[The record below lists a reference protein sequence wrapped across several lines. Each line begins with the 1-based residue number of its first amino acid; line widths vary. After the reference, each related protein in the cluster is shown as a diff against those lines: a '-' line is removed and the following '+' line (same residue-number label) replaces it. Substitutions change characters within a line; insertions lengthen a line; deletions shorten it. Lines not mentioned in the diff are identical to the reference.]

1 MTKILL
7 LICFLFGLMLSGV
20 LLSDGAVAVM
30 VVAVCAIP
38 TIFLIRRYF
47 PDDSDFLTQA
57 FLVGL
62 LIRLL
67 FGLMVEIFNMR
78 EFFGGDSLLYDF
90 LGGILADTWRGNTPN
105 IDEYWIRKAT
115 EIQGS
120 GWGMNYLIGA
130 IYYVVGKNIFA
141 AQSFCAFIGAAT
153 IPMIY
158 GCAYQFTGNRRVA
171 RISALL
177 VALYPAFIVWSGQ
190 LLKDGLI
197 VFLLVLSITMVL
209 HLQKKLDYAAVF
221 ALIFALFGILSL
233 RFYIF
238 YMVVAATVGSFVVG
252 FSNSPQAVVRRLV
265 VIALLGIGLT
275 YLGVLNNSQKD
286 VSEYANL
293 EQIQKTRGYLIDAG
307 GASFGEDYD
316 VSTTE
321 GALVALPVGFLYL
334 MLAPFPWQMTNFR
347 QLTTLPDV
355 LLWWASI
362 PLLIAG
368 LWYTIKN
375 RLRNSIAI
383 LIFTMM
389 ITLTYSLFQGNVGMA
404 YRQRTQIQVFLF
416 IFIAV
421 GWSLI
426 QEKRE
431 NMRLLKLLKRQAQL
445 DAVRGNRQIVS

>member
-7 LICFLFGLMLSGV
+7 IICFLFAFLLSGL
-20 LLSDGAVAVM
+20 LLSNGAAAAMLVAL
-30 VVAVCAIP
+30 CSIL
-38 TIFLIRRYF
+38 TIVLIRRYF
-47 PDDSDFLTQA
+47 PDDSDFLTQV
-57 FLVGL
+57 FLVALLVRLTFGL
-62 LIRLL
+62 L
-67 FGLMVEIFNMR
+67 VEVFDMR

-90 LGGILADTWRGNTPN
+90 LGGILAETWRGNTPN

-120 GWGMNYLIGA
+120 GWGMNYLVGV
-130 IYYVVGKNIFA
+130 IYYIVGKNIFA

-158 GCAYQFTGNRRVA
+158 GCAYQFIGNRRVA

-177 VALYPAFIVWSGQ
+177 VALYPAFVIWSGQ

-209 HLQKKLDYAAVF
+209 QLQKKINYGAILI
-221 ALIFALFGILSL
+221 LIFALFGILSL

-238 YMVVAATVGSFVVG
+238 YMVAAATIGSFVIG
-252 FSNSPQAVVRRLV
+252 YSNSPQAVVRRL
-265 VIALLGIGLT
+265 IAIVLIGIGLT
-275 YLGVLNNSQKD
+275 YLGVLSNSQKD
-286 VSEYANL
+286 VSEYASL
-293 EQIQKTRGYLIDAG
+293 EQIQKTRGALIATG
-307 GASFGEDYD
+307 GASYGEEYD
-316 VSTTE
+316 VSTTS

-368 LWYTIKN
+368 LWFTLKN

-383 LIFTMM
+383 LVFTTM
-389 ITLTYSLFQGNVGMA
+389 LTISYSLFQGNVGMA

-426 QEKRE
+426 QERRE
-431 NMRLLKLLKRQAQL
+431 NRQLLKSLKRQRQL
-445 DAVRGNRQIVS
+445 SSIGAR